1 MVSGTLYTYPE
12 SFRGYK
18 CQVAAALSDSKLTV
32 VLVKED
38 DKARH
43 HVPSFESSDK
53 SVNLIESNSIAFY
66 LANEQLRGSSVE
78 AQAQVLQWLGYGST
92 VVESAVASWVYPN
105 LGLVETQPA
114 HLQRAKDDLKSV
126 FKHLDDHLKL
136 RTYFVGESLSLA
148 DVSLAADLL
157 LAYQHVADA
166 SFRSPFANLNRWF
179 TTIVNNPSFKSVVGE
194 VVLVDKAATPIA
206 YVPKKAPVKEAKA
219 PKAAKAA
226 AAAPAPK
233 KEAEVEDEEPADEF
247 DEPAQKDPFSDMPK
261 GTWNM
266 DEFKRTYSNMD
277 TEKVALPYFFTNL
290 APNKEMYSVWYC
302 EYKYPQELG
311 LVFMTSN
318 LIGGMFQRIE
328 KLRKNAFGSMCVF
341 GENND
346 NLIAGVWMWKGTGL
360 AFPLCS
366 DWTTDYESY
375 DWRKLEID
383 NAEDKKLITDMFMHE
398 GSIKGK
404 KFNQGKIF
412 K

>member
-1 MVSGTLYTYPE
+1 MVSGTLYTYPQ
-12 SFRGYK
+12 SFRGFK
-18 CQVAAALSDSKLTV
+18 CQVTAALSESKLTV
-32 VLVKED
+32 VHVKED

-43 HVPSFESSDK
+43 HVPSFESTDK
-53 SVNLIESNSIAFY
+53 SVTLIEANAIAFY
-66 LANEQLRGSSVE
+66 LANEQLRGAASVE
-78 AQAQVLQWLGYGST
+78 TQAQVVQWLGYGSS

-105 LGLVETQPA
+105 LGLVETTPV
-114 HLQRAKDDLKSV
+114 HLQRAKDDLKLV

-136 RTYFVGESLSLA
+136 RTYFVGERLTLADISLA
-148 DVSLAADLL
+148 SDLL
-157 LAYQHVADA
+157 LAYQNVADA
-166 SFRSPFANLNRWF
+166 TFRSPFSSLNRWF
-179 TTIVNNPSFKSVVGE
+179 TTVVNHPSFKSVVGD
-194 VVLVDKAATPIA
+194 VILVEKAATPIA
-206 YVPKKAPVKEAKA
+206 YVPKKAPVKEVKA
-219 PKAAKAA
+219 PKPAKAA
-226 AAAPAPK
+226 PAK
-233 KEAEVEDEEPADEF
+233 KEEEADDEEPAEDYE
-247 DEPAQKDPFSDMPK
+247 EPIQKDPFSDMPK

-266 DEFKRTYSNMD
+266 DEFKRTYSNED

-290 APNKEMYSVWYC
+290 TPNKDMYSVWYC
-302 EYKYPQELG
+302 EYKYPAELG

-360 AFPLCS
+360 PFPLCT

-375 DWRKLEID
+375 DWKKLDID
-383 NAEDKKLITDMFMHE
+383 NVEDKKLITDMFMHE